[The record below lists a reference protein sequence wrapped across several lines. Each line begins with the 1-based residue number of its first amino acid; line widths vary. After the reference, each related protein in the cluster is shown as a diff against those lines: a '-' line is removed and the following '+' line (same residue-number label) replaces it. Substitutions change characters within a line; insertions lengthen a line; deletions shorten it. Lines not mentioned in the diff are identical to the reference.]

1 MAENPPQ
8 TVSFSS
14 QPSSS
19 SSSQKSPQDLP
30 QSQVPTFSNL
40 PAYPGGYYQIYP
52 GMHPA
57 LIPGL
62 TPPLIEEHANRGAG
76 LYAVP
81 VNPFDRHVTGL
92 PYNTLI
98 PLTYRT
104 PTRPSSEAAAGGEN
118 QGQAGQQQHPQQQQP
133 APQRQVVVRRFQIAF
148 QIDLLLMLKLAA
160 VIFLFNQDGS
170 RQRLAVLVV
179 FAVIVYLY
187 QTGALTPIIRWL
199 SQNMQ
204 RAAAPPRPPRP
215 AARAENVP
223 PARPEADNAAPA
235 EGQPEAAVGN
245 QPDNDADR
253 AIENENE
260 NIPEAAGGRGNGG
273 NQWWGIVKEIQM
285 IVFGFITSLLPGF
298 HNHMD

>member
-1 MAENPPQ
+1 MAENAPE
-8 TVSFSS
+8 TVPFTS
-14 QPSSS
+14 QPLPPS
-19 SSSQKSPQDLP
+19 SSSQKSPQDP
-30 QSQVPTFSNL
+30 SQSQVPTFSNL
-40 PAYPGGYYQIYP
+40 PAYPAGYYQMFP

-62 TPPLIEEHANRGAG
+62 TPPQIEEPANRGAG

-104 PTRPSSEAAAGGEN
+104 PTRPTSEAAAAGEN
-118 QGQAGQQQHPQQQQP
+118 QGQAVQQHPQQP

-170 RQRLAVLVV
+170 RQRLVVLILFAVL
-179 FAVIVYLY
+179 VYLY
-187 QTGALTPIIRWL
+187 QTGALTPIVRWL

-223 PARPEADNAAPA
+223 PAGQVVANAPPA
-235 EGQPEAAVGN
+235 EGQPDAAIEN
-245 QPDNDADR
+245 QPANGADR
-253 AIENENE
+253 AIENENV
-260 NIPEAAGGRGNGG
+260 PEAGRGNGG

>member
-1 MAENPPQ
+1 MAENLPE
-8 TVSFSS
+8 TVSVSLRS
-14 QPSSS
+14 QPSLSHPSSSS
-19 SSSQKSPQDLP
+19 SSSQKSPQDPP
-30 QSQVPTFSNL
+30 QAPELSNFSQF
-40 PAYPGGYYQIYP
+40 PGGYYQMFP
-52 GMHPA
+52 GIHPA

-62 TPPLIEEHANRGAG
+62 TQPQIEEHANRGAG
-76 LYAVP
+76 IYAVP

-92 PYNTLI
+92 PYTTLI

-104 PTRPSSEAAAGGEN
+104 PTPSSEAAAAGEN
-118 QGQAGQQQHPQQQQP
+118 QGQTAQHPQQQQA

-170 RQRLAVLVV
+170 RQRLVVLVLFAVL
-179 FAVIVYLY
+179 VYLY

-215 AARAENVP
+215 AARADNVP
-223 PARPEADNAAPA
+223 PARLEGDNAAPA
-235 EGQPEAAVGN
+235 EGQPEAAAGN
-245 QPDNDADR
+245 QPANETDR
-253 AIENENE
+253 AIENENGA
-260 NIPEAAGGRGNGG
+260 EADRGNDG
-273 NQWWGIVKEIQM
+273 NQWWGIVKEIKM